1 MKTSPSLRNR
11 AGFTLVELVVSIA
24 ILAIMSLVI
33 SQMLSS
39 TAQITVVNTKR
50 ADANSQARM
59 VFDRMETDFA
69 RMVKRSDVDYIF
81 YKAVGSGTNGANDTM
96 FFYSEAASYFPSLT
110 TFFTAA
116 PYKTTPYAYK
126 DSVSLVGYRINN
138 NTASADFAAME
149 RLGRPLTWDNAPA
162 YNGQLVAY
170 PAAVV
175 FLTYPASPAT
185 TAQLSSTSSPFCAN
199 PATGTAYSTA
209 IFNSTLAGA
218 FSNEGAA
225 PTLVG
230 TKAGNF
236 NDGGT
241 TSDAFDPPF
250 YRLIGSQVFRF
261 EYSFQLRDG
270 TESGI
275 PVMNAATAS
284 DPNNVPTS
292 NLTATSPPA
301 ASNDS
306 TAGGGGYAAGSRW
319 YDTMNQIGYICLD
332 ASPNAAVWHEIGLQD
347 ISAIVVTIAVMDNQ
361 GLILLKKK
369 GTLNTVMPTLEAQ
382 LADGTS
388 SAVAQTWQ
396 TALTPVSGTGVSP
409 VATAT
414 GIPQAIISQIRVYQR
429 YFYVNNL

>member
-1 MKTSPSLRNR
+1 
-11 AGFTLVELVVSIA
+11 
-24 ILAIMSLVI
+24 
-33 SQMLSS
+33 
-39 TAQITVVNTKR
+39 
-50 ADANSQARM
+50 
-59 VFDRMETDFA
+59 
-69 RMVKRSDVDYIF
+69 
-81 YKAVGSGTNGANDTM
+81 
-96 FFYSEAASYFPSLT
+96 
-110 TFFTAA
+110 
-116 PYKTTPYAYK
+116 
-126 DSVSLVGYRINN
+126 
-138 NTASADFAAME
+138 
-149 RLGRPLTWDNAPA
+149 
-162 YNGQLVAY
+162 
-170 PAAVV
+170 
-175 FLTYPASPAT
+175 
-185 TAQLSSTSSPFCAN
+185 
-199 PATGTAYSTA
+199 
-209 IFNSTLAGA
+209 
-218 FSNEGAA
+218 
-225 PTLVG
+225 
-230 TKAGNF
+230 
-236 NDGGT
+236 
-241 TSDAFDPPF
+241 
-250 YRLIGSQVFRF
+250 
-261 EYSFQLRDG
+261 
-270 TESGI
+270 
-275 PVMNAATAS
+275 MNAATAS